1 MTFRD
6 MLLLASSTKTRLLS
20 ESDSCVVS
28 IMFDDTA
35 NQFSGRLVERGQD
48 GRSRSRG
55 VNNPITS

>member
-1 MTFRD
+1 